1 VTSLVQRGLL
11 LLALVVASAAAVA
24 CGEEGEKG
32 TATPTA
38 SPAVAEFVFPLTV
51 ADSEGRQ
58 VTLPEPP
65 RRIIT
70 LAASHTETVF
80 AIGAGG
86 RVIATD
92 TYSRYPPEVEGL
104 EKVGYLASEL
114 SLEKLIE
121 LHPDLVV
128 ASREQKSL
136 VPRMEELGLTVLVL
150 EEPSTL
156 EGMLGHVETLGQV
169 TGYPQE
175 ARALAASLR
184 QRIERVEAK
193 LTDVEEGPRVFYEL
207 DPMLFT
213 AGPGTF
219 IDDLLGILKAQN
231 VAQGAGSPYP
241 QLSQEVIIDRD
252 PEVII
257 LADSG
262 DFGGQS
268 AETVKARP
276 GWGDI
281 SAVKNNCI
289 HEVDPY
295 LLSVPSPR
303 LVDGLEA
310 LARLLYPDLFP

>member
-1 VTSLVQRGLL
+1 MTSLVQRGLL
-11 LLALVVASAAAVA
+11 LLALVVLAAAVA
-24 CGEEGEKG
+24 CEEEEEKG
-32 TATPTA
+32 RATPTA
-38 SPAVAEFVFPLTV
+38 SPAVAEFAFPLTV

-65 RRIIT
+65 QRIIT

-86 RVIATD
+86 SVIATD
-92 TYSRYPPEVEGL
+92 TYSGYPPEVEGL

-114 SLEKLIE
+114 SLEKLVE

-128 ASREQKSL
+128 ASREQKPL
-136 VPRMEELGLTVLVL
+136 VPQVEELGLTVLVL

-156 EGMLGHVETLGQV
+156 EGMLGHVETLGQA
-169 TGYPQE
+169 TGHSQE

-184 QRIERVEAK
+184 QRIEQVEDK
-193 LTDVEEGPRVFYEL
+193 LTDVEESLRVFYEL

-219 IDDLLGILKAQN
+219 VDDLLGILKAQN
-231 VAQGAGSPYP
+231 VAQGADSPYR
-241 QLSQEVIIDRD
+241 QLSVEALVAAD
-252 PEVII
+252 PEVIL

-262 DFGGQS
+262 EAGGQS
-268 AETVKARP
+268 AVTVKTRP
-276 GWGDI
+276 GWGHI
-281 SAVKNNCI
+281 SAVKNDRI
-289 HEVDPY
+289 YEVDPY
-295 LLSVPSPR
+295 LLSVPGPR